1 LTRIAMRLIV
11 ALVGLALVGCATTQ
25 VALHSI
31 GSRPPLC
38 RTQTTPE
45 PALVLWGTAWRDNQK
60 DVGLREEMVARAIS
74 RFFGTTS
81 CYSNVEVLRSAGG
94 RSAIELSD
102 SEALILAVSSSSRYK
117 RVILV
122 RVEELGPLVI
132 IHPSPILWE
141 GGTEVVLRVRVLNV
155 TTSALEADITSHWK
169 NGGAFILK
177 GTKTLEHDLQAALA
191 SVFLHSPGAEN

>member
-1 LTRIAMRLIV
+1 LTRVARRLIA
-11 ALVGLALVGCATTQ
+11 ALVGLALGGCATTH
-25 VALHSI
+25 VAIHSI

-38 RTQTTPE
+38 QTQTAPE

-60 DVGLREEMVARAIS
+60 EVGLREEMVARAIPP
-74 RFFGTTS
+74 FFGTTP

-117 RVILV
+117 KVILV

-141 GGTEVVLRVRVLNV
+141 GGTEVVPE
-155 TTSALEADITSHWK
+155 S
-169 NGGAFILK
+169 GC
-177 GTKTLEHDLQAALA
+177 
-191 SVFLHSPGAEN
+191 